1 MAVQMQEDQVW
12 LQRNRESREGIM
24 EAVIDFAAVG
34 GAIVLSLGI
43 ALSLEWF
50 ALHTLINLM
59 PRQAAIL
66 ATEPETLPAGRPELV
81 APMSIDRKRA
91 A

>member
-1 MAVQMQEDQVW
+1 
-12 LQRNRESREGIM
+12 M
-24 EAVIDFAAVG
+24 EAAIDFAAVG

-50 ALHTLINLM
+50 ALNTLIKLM
-59 PRQAAIL
+59 PRQAPIL
-66 ATEPETLPAGRPELV
+66 ATDLESVPAGRPELV
-81 APMSIDRKRA
+81 APRAIGRKRA

>member
-1 MAVQMQEDQVW
+1 
-12 LQRNRESREGIM
+12 M
-24 EAVIDFAAVG
+24 EALLDFAAVS

-50 ALHTLINLM
+50 ALNGLLKFM
-59 PRQAAIL
+59 PPRQPVAAAADANAAEMSETEL
-66 ATEPETLPAGRPELV
+66 AADPASV
-81 APMSIDRKRA
+81 AVAFIDRKRA

>member
-1 MAVQMQEDQVW
+1 
-12 LQRNRESREGIM
+12 M
-24 EAVIDFAAVG
+24 EAMIDFAAVG

-50 ALHTLINLM
+50 ALNTLIKLM
-59 PRQAAIL
+59 PRPAPVL
-66 ATEPETLPAGRPELV
+66 ATDSEAAPVVRLELV
-81 APMSIDRKRA
+81 APTTIDRKRA

>member
-1 MAVQMQEDQVW
+1 
-12 LQRNRESREGIM
+12 M
-24 EAVIDFAAVG
+24 EAIIDFAAVG
-34 GAIVLSLGI
+34 GAIVFSLGI

-59 PRQAAIL
+59 PRQTPIL
-66 ATEPETLPAGRPELV
+66 ATELEESRPELV
-81 APMSIDRKRA
+81 AQRAIDCKRA

>member
-1 MAVQMQEDQVW
+1 
-12 LQRNRESREGIM
+12 M

-50 ALHTLINLM
+50 ALNTLIKLM
-59 PRQAAIL
+59 PRQAPIL
-66 ATEPETLPAGRPELV
+66 AAEPDALPAARPELV
-81 APMSIDRKRA
+81 APTAIDRKRA

>member
-1 MAVQMQEDQVW
+1 
-12 LQRNRESREGIM
+12 M

-50 ALHTLINLM
+50 ALNALITLM
-59 PRQAAIL
+59 PRQTPIL
-66 ATEPETLPAGRPELV
+66 ATEPEAVPAGRPELV
-81 APMSIDRKRA
+81 IPRAIGRKRA